1 MNLVHCFLR
10 YITLALTTTWTEVS
24 NYDIKSIN
32 LGILKMMFKHKINIS
47 FICFYILLIILLQF
61 SQFSPYIPPV
71 PCTSQPSTIP
81 PLSSCPWVVHISS
94 LTSLFLIPFLISPH
108 LFYAYQFC
116 SWFPLP
122 SPPDSSPHPPHW
134 KPSMWSPFLCFCSC
148 SSCLLSFCFHFFRFS
163 CW

>member
-108 LFYAYQFC
+108 LFYAYQLCFLFPVPFPPILPFSHPTDNPPCDLHFC
-116 SWFPLP
+116 
-122 SPPDSSPHPPHW
+122 DSVPIVVVCL
-134 KPSMWSPFLCFCSC
+134 LCFCFMFNC
-148 SSCLLSFCFHFFRFS
+148 
-163 CW
+163 

>member
-94 LTSLFLIPFLISPH
+94 LTSLFPMSFLTSPTILYLLIMLLIP
-108 LFYAYQFC
+108 C
-116 SWFPLP
+116 TFPLHY
-122 SPPDSSPHPPHW
+122 PPLPPHW

-148 SSCLLSFCFHFFRFS
+148 SSCFLS
-163 CW
+163 